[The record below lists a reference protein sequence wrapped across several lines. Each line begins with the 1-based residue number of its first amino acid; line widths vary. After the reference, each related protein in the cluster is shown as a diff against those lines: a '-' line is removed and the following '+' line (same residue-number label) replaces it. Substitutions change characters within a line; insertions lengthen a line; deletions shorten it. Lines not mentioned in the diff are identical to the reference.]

1 MKKNVLVGVIAV
13 LLVLGIGISFAY
25 FVSGVLV
32 SGKGSDVTLEPGDM
46 LKVEYDAGSSKL
58 IGNKLMPG
66 SSVSKD
72 FSVTITPTET
82 EKEVM
87 YGIFLNLTNNTFVK
101 CDDHNYDEL
110 TNACEKGAKEITY
123 TIKDKDTNRE
133 LARGD
138 ITGKSGKIKLLT
150 EEKEVESK
158 TVFNY
163 TITITFEDTRK
174 DQNHNQNKGIEG
186 NIEVEFTELTGSEY
200 ILSHYDTILTRNDF
214 STTVKNTT
222 TGTIYKSLNES
233 QYDEDGEV
241 YYFAGAPTDN
251 YVKFAG
257 YYWRIIRINGDGS
270 IRIIYNGEGPAT
282 TGDSTQIQTNA
293 FNSSSKRSEYVGYM
307 YTTSSQHG
315 NTTDSPIKE
324 LLDSWYSS
332 NLASYA
338 DKISTEAGFCGD
350 REMASGYS
358 WSSQPSSTIYYAGY
372 GRLVQ
377 NSNSVNPTFKCSN
390 SNDLYTTSTSG
401 KGNEELT
408 NPVGLITAD
417 EVAMAGGVWA
427 IGNTSYYLYNN
438 ENYWTFSP
446 YQVDSE
452 NFADVFVLSSSG
464 ALINNSVHNMNGVR
478 PVVNLKSDV
487 EITGTGTS
495 DDPFVV
501 V

>member
-1 MKKNVLVGVIAV
+1 MKTIDGYHTFSGLQKNSKCYLYFDEQKI
-13 LLVLGIGISFAY
+13 LLTSTIME
-25 FVSGVLV
+25 
-32 SGKGSDVTLEPGDM
+32 GKEIKTRNLPLMRSS
-46 LKVEYDAGSSKL
+46 KVE
-58 IGNKLMPG
+58 
-66 SSVSKD
+66 
-72 FSVTITPTET
+72 
-82 EKEVM
+82 
-87 YGIFLNLTNNTFVK
+87 
-101 CDDHNYDEL
+101 
-110 TNACEKGAKEITY
+110 
-123 TIKDKDTNRE
+123 
-133 LARGD
+133 GD
-138 ITGKSGKIKLLT
+138 
-150 EEKEVESK
+150 
-158 TVFNY
+158 
-163 TITITFEDTRK
+163 
-174 DQNHNQNKGIEG
+174 
-186 NIEVEFTELTGSEY
+186 
-200 ILSHYDTILTRNDF
+200 
-214 STTVKNTT
+214 T
-222 TGTIYKSLNES
+222 TGTIYKSKDN
-233 QYDEDGEV
+233 DGDT

-251 YVKFAG
+251 WVKFAG
-257 YYWRIIRINGDGS
+257 FYWRIIRINGDGS
-270 IRIIYNGEGPAT
+270 IRMIYNGT
-282 TGDSTQIQTNA
+282 STNVTGIGTQIQESA
-293 FNSSSKRSEYVGYM
+293 FNTDYNRSEHVGYM
-307 YTTSSQHG
+307 YTINQQHG
-315 NTTDSPIKE
+315 NTTDSSIKDV
-324 LLDSWYSS
+324 LDSWYSS

>member
-1 MKKNVLVGVIAV
+1 
-13 LLVLGIGISFAY
+13 
-25 FVSGVLV
+25 
-32 SGKGSDVTLEPGDM
+32 
-46 LKVEYDAGSSKL
+46 
-58 IGNKLMPG
+58 
-66 SSVSKD
+66 
-72 FSVTITPTET
+72 
-82 EKEVM
+82 
-87 YGIFLNLTNNTFVK
+87 
-101 CDDHNYDEL
+101 
-110 TNACEKGAKEITY
+110 
-123 TIKDKDTNRE
+123 
-133 LARGD
+133 
-138 ITGKSGKIKLLT
+138 
-150 EEKEVESK
+150 
-158 TVFNY
+158 
-163 TITITFEDTRK
+163 
-174 DQNHNQNKGIEG
+174 
-186 NIEVEFTELTGSEY
+186 
-200 ILSHYDTILTRNDF
+200 
-214 STTVKNTT
+214 
-222 TGTIYKSLNES
+222 
-233 QYDEDGEV
+233 
-241 YYFAGAPTDN
+241 
-251 YVKFAG
+251 
-257 YYWRIIRINGDGS
+257 
-270 IRIIYNGEGPAT
+270 
-282 TGDSTQIQTNA
+282 
-293 FNSSSKRSEYVGYM
+293 M